1 MVCGIDS
8 TVRASED
15 RRTSQTGSHFRP
27 EDRMIE
33 VRNLTKVYPGVV
45 AVDNISFTVH
55 RGEIVGFLGPNGAGK
70 TTTMRILTCFIP
82 PTVGSVR
89 VADLDVAAKSLAVR
103 RLVGYLPENNPLY
116 IEMRVSEYIDFR
128 AQLKGVA
135 RRERP
140 AAVGA
145 AIEKCG
151 LSDVKARIIGQ
162 LSKGY
167 RQRVGLAD
175 AIVHNPELVILDEP
189 TIGLDPNQVRQVRD
203 VIRELGERRTV
214 LLSTHILSEVEKM
227 CGRVLIINRGK
238 LVADGTP
245 HSIVNKLTVTG
256 RVKLEVRGRGDEI
269 KRLIEQEPN
278 VKTVVWENHHDW
290 HAFRI
295 ESRNGADVRGD
306 VFQCAA
312 RNKWDVLEL
321 GLERVSLEDAFVEL
335 TIGSLVT
342 DTRAKSTTGRTPA
355 VEETRPDATPAPTE
369 ATAATIPVPASKP
382 PEKTP

>member
-1 MVCGIDS
+1 MW
-8 TVRASED
+8 
-15 RRTSQTGSHFRP
+15 TSQPP
-27 EDRMIE
+27 ESRQNRIMIE
-33 VRNLTKVYPGVV
+33 VRSLTKLYPGVI

-82 PTVGSVR
+82 PTVGAVR
-89 VADLDVAAKSLAVR
+89 IAEKDVRTDGMAIR
-103 RLVGYLPENNPLY
+103 RLVGYLPESNPLY
-116 IEMRVSEYIDFR
+116 HEMRVREYIDFR

-135 RRERP
+135 FRERS

-145 AIEKCG
+145 ALEKCG
-151 LSDVKARIIGQ
+151 LGEVRDRIIGQ

-167 RQRVGLAD
+167 KQRVGLAD

-189 TIGLDPNQVRQVRD
+189 TIGLDPNQVRHVRD

-245 HSIVNKLTVTG
+245 GSIVNKLTVTG
-256 RVKLEVRGRGDEI
+256 RVRLDVRGSGADM
-269 KRLIEQEPN
+269 KKAIESEAN
-278 VKTVVWENHHDW
+278 VKAVVWENHNDYHT
-290 HAFRI
+290 FKI
-295 ESRNGADVRGD
+295 ESKNGNDLRPD
-306 VFQCAA
+306 VFRCAA
-312 RNKWDVLEL
+312 KHGWEVLEL

-335 TIGSLVT
+335 TVGSLVT
-342 DTRAKSTTGRTPA
+342 DTRTKSTTEKQPT
-355 VEETRPDATPAPTE
+355 VPAPPSE
-369 ATAATIPVPASKP
+369 AQRSS
-382 PEKTP
+382 